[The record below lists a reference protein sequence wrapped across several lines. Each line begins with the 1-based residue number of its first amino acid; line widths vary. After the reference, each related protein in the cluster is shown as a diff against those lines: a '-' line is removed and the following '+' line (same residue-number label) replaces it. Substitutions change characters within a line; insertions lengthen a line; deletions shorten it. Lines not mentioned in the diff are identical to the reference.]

1 MPQPAL
7 LRKEKN
13 NSTTP
18 DNICALNGLQWS
30 GVILLNAILQDV
42 LRSAILGLVLPA
54 VLLGAVVTV
63 SQDGEQESDV
73 TTAPTQQTTAPTQQ
87 PTEPTAPP
95 TQPTEPEPV
104 ATIWVILRGE
114 RVEMVLE
121 EYVTGVVLAEM
132 PAAFAEEALKA
143 QAVASRTYA
152 LRMCGDSY
160 HAGAVCTDP
169 GCCQGYLSPEVYVA
183 SYGTQAYCDRVRAAV
198 DATAGE
204 VLTYQGRVIYC
215 PYFSCSGGSTESA
228 VAVWGS
234 EIAYL
239 QAVDSPGEEF
249 AYTYQDV
256 FSFTWEEFQRAL
268 GVRLEGDA
276 TSWFGVVCHTA
287 GGGVDTMEIG
297 GVFYRGTTLRALLG
311 LPSTR
316 FSITV
321 DETQILVKTLGYGH
335 RVGMS
340 QYGAEAMAQNGS
352 TYSQIL
358 AHYYTGTQLQTIA
371 N

>member
-1 MPQPAL
+1 MLQPAL

-18 DNICALNGLQWS
+18 DNICAHFGLQWS

-54 VLLGAVVTV
+54 VLLGAVVTA
-63 SQDGEQESDV
+63 SREPEAEPDTQ
-73 TTAPTQQTTAPTQQ
+73 PTQQTTLPTQQ
-87 PTEPTAPP
+87 PTEPTVPP
-95 TQPTEPEPV
+95 TEPTEPELPF
-104 ATIWVILRGE
+104 TIGVILGGE
-114 RVEMVLE
+114 RVEMELE

-143 QAVASRTYA
+143 QAVAARTYA

-160 HAGAVCTDP
+160 HNGAVCTDP
-169 GCCQGYLSPEVYVA
+169 GCCQSYLSPKAYVQY
-183 SYGTQAYCDRVRAAV
+183 YGTQASCDRVRAAV
-198 DATAGE
+198 AATAGE

-268 GVRLEGDA
+268 GIRLEGDA
-276 TSWFGVVCHTA
+276 TAWFGAVCHTA

-321 DETQILVKTLGYGH
+321 DETQILVETLGYGH

-358 AHYYTGTQLQTIA
+358 AHYYTGTQLQTITD
-371 N
+371 